1 MKIEGALEYF
11 NYSPKGGYEALILA
25 TKKGEV
31 QINFEPEHAADL
43 ACSLKAGEMVT
54 VKVNRFDEASD
65 AERPVYQLH
74 GYKVHGIEHKPQ
86 THMQVK
92 GVVKR
97 LNHTRHGEVNGGV
110 LDTGD
115 FIHLKPRGARAI
127 QLAVGQTIT
136 ASGQARAML
145 FEDYRVIEVEK
156 ANGVDLMKLD
166 HAKKAAKKGAKK
178 APKKATKK
186 HPK

>member
-25 TKKGEV
+25 TKKGLV

-43 ACSLKAGEMVT
+43 SCSLKAGEMVT
-54 VKVNRFDEASD
+54 VKVDRFDEASE

-74 GYKVHGIEHKPQ
+74 GYKVHGVEHKPQ
-86 THMQVK
+86 TNMQVK

-115 FIHLKPRGARAI
+115 FIHLKPRGARAV

-136 ASGQARAML
+136 ASGQASAML

-156 ANGVDLMKLD
+156 ANGIDLTKLNQ
-166 HAKKAAKKGAKK
+166 AKKGAKK
-178 APKKATKK
+178 AAKKATKK